1 MKWEKEMEFL
11 QAAFAASQPMRQ
23 AWVAFE
29 PSGQRIC
36 VEVAE
41 TSEQRAAG
49 MVGRSFTDDVS
60 AMLFVEPVE
69 TYAKFHMRNV
79 NFPLVLAIFDSA
91 GVFLDS
97 IHMPAES
104 TSVVHAHGF
113 RYALEMAPEIFAAL
127 ELVGQTFSLEG

>member
-1 MKWEKEMEFL
+1 MEFL
-11 QAAFAASQPMRQ
+11 QAAYDAECPLGLAR
-23 AWVAFE
+23 VTFE
-29 PSGQRIC
+29 PSGQQIL
-36 VEVAE
+36 VDVAE
-41 TSEQRAAG
+41 TIEQRARG
-49 MVGRSFTDDVS
+49 MVGRSFTGDVT

-79 NFPLVLAIFDSA
+79 NHPLVLAIFDSA

-113 RYALEMAPEIFAAL
+113 RYALEMSPEVFAAL
-127 ELVGQTFSLEG
+127 DLTGQTFSHEPI